1 MLFGKLCIK
10 WSLAW
15 ITVVKDGQCV
25 LAVVYTKLLEMK
37 GEIVYSHL
45 SAVFI
50 LTITEQVL
58 IKPDICSST
67 VSLSSQFSTVRYSN
81 YFVLS

>member
-45 SAVFI
+45 SAVFV

-58 IKPDICSST
+58 IKPDSWQFNSQSVRSVQYST
-67 VSLSSQFSTVRYSN
+67 VQ
-81 YFVLS
+81 

>member
-58 IKPDICSST
+58 IKPDSWQFNSQSVQSVQYST
-67 VSLSSQFSTVRYSN
+67 VQ
-81 YFVLS
+81 